1 MIEIIKGDTMKNLDI
16 KGVKEQYKIYI
27 KEALEDIKT
36 KGRRYRQIP
45 NIITSSRLIAAP
57 FFIIPAAL
65 CKNLLLL
72 VIFVTFFSLTDAFDG
87 FIARKYKLVSE
98 LGKDLDAICDKVF
111 ALSLLIAAS
120 IFEPILVI
128 NIVAEVIIAI
138 INIRQKLHGYTPKS
152 LMIGKIKTWVLYPL
166 LGLAFL
172 GTIVNSK
179 EIFLIFLAASFTMQ
193 VFTIASYLIKYEGK
207 KEDKSELSELMTKE
221 ATHIIK

>member
-1 MIEIIKGDTMKNLDI
+1 MNIEC
-16 KGVKEQYKIYI
+16 VKEQYKLYF
-27 KEALEDIKT
+27 KEAFTDIKT
-36 KGRRYRQIP
+36 KGRRYKQIP

-65 CKNLLLL
+65 YKNILLL

-87 FIARKYKLVSE
+87 YIARKYKLVSE

-120 IFEPILVI
+120 IFEPILII
-128 NIVAEVIIAI
+128 NMIAEIIIAF
-138 INIRQKLHGYTPKS
+138 INIRQKLHGRTPKS

-172 GTIVNSK
+172 GTIVNVK
-179 EIFLIFLAASFTMQ
+179 EIFIIFLTSSFTMQ
-193 VFTIASYLIKYEGK
+193 VFTIASYLLKYEGK